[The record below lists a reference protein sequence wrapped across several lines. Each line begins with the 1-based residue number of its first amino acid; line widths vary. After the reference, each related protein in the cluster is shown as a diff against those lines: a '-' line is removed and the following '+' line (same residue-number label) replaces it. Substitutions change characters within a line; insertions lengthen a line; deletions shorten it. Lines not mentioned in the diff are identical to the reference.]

1 MSLYPYNLAHSQG
14 YTELLFL
21 DPATKT
27 RIDEFGSSN
36 FIGIKGDTYVTPL
49 SGSVLPSITNKSL
62 RTIAEDLG
70 MKVEMRPI
78 PVEELAEFDEVNA
91 CGTAVVITPIRSI
104 DDKPLLEGSEVSRT
118 YVMPSGT
125 ECGRKSRALYDRIRG
140 IQDGIEEDPHG
151 WCVEV

>member
-1 MSLYPYNLAHSQG
+1 
-14 YTELLFL
+14 
-21 DPATKT
+21 
-27 RIDEFGSSN
+27 
-36 FIGIKGDTYVTPL
+36 
-49 SGSVLPSITNKSL
+49 
-62 RTIAEDLG
+62 

-118 YVMPSGT
+118 YEMPSGT

-140 IQDGIEEDPHG
+140 IQDGTEEDPHG